1 MKMLDFNAIQQ
12 PTWQLKLK
20 DDAQTVVNLSVPSVD
35 LMDRLE
41 ASIPEFQE
49 ITKNKDGRAI
59 RKLYDLVAEV
69 FNCNDDGLT
78 FTGEELRTKYRM
90 SLLDLAKFE
99 LGYLDFI
106 GEIKEAKN

>member
-12 PTWQLKLK
+12 PTWPIKLK
-20 DDAQTVVNLSVPSVD
+20 DDAQTVVNISAPSVD

-41 ASIPEFQE
+41 ASTSEIQE
-49 ITKNKDGRAI
+49 ITKTKDGRSI
-59 RKLYDLVAEV
+59 RKLYDLIAEV
-69 FNCNDDGLT
+69 LSCNEDGFT
-78 FTGEELRTKYRM
+78 FTGDELRTKYRM